1 MVEVPVKMYVANLAK
16 KAKETVQDM
25 ASIPTAVKDKAL
37 TLFAERLLE
46 KEETVREANEQ
57 DIEAVGKGL
66 TGQSNKDRVKE
77 AVDRVRLGEGAF
89 KDIAENILRI
99 AGLPDPVGEM
109 SGLRLE
115 ENGMQVSRMRVPIGL
130 IGVICDLAP
139 EVAVETIALCLKSGN
154 ATLVRLN
161 SDWSRTYGVITDI
174 LRGAIEEAGVPSGA
188 VSIIERPD
196 REAALELMRLHQML
210 NAIIPRGGAG
220 LRKIV
225 QEHARV
231 PVLGHD
237 GGLCHLYVDADADPP
252 MAQTL
257 VVNSKVQRPGSVNSV
272 DTLLVHKAAAR
283 TVLTGLIRRLLEEF
297 RVQLHGCP
305 KTMALMGSM
314 TLTGYLSVKPATEED
329 WGRQFLSLGVALKI
343 VESLDE
349 ALDHIA
355 RYSPCHTAMIV
366 TRDYGAAMRFVRAV
380 DAGAVLVNAST
391 RLDDGHELGLGGD
404 LGMSAMRTHTR
415 GPIGLNDLTCEKYV
429 VLGTGQLREPH
440 PVPDAYE
447 DAIMLKKGMG

>member
-16 KAKETVQDM
+16 KAKETVRPM
-25 ASIPTAVKDKAL
+25 ASLPTAVKDEAL
-37 TLFAERLLE
+37 ILFAERLIE
-46 KEETVREANEQ
+46 KEGTIREANEQ

-66 TGQSNKDRVKE
+66 TGESNKDRVKE
-77 AVDRVRLGEGAF
+77 AVDRVRLSEEAF
-89 KDIAENILRI
+89 QDIAENIQRI
-99 AGLPDPVGEM
+99 ARLPDPVGEM
-109 SGLRLE
+109 PGLWQE

-139 EVAVETIALCLKSGN
+139 DVALETIALCLKSGN
-154 ATLVRLN
+154 PVLVRL
-161 SDWSRTYGVITDI
+161 SPDWSRTYQVIADI
-174 LRGAIEEAGVPSGA
+174 LQEALRDAGVPSGA
-188 VSIIERPD
+188 VSIIGRPEK
-196 REAALELMRLHQML
+196 EAALELMRLHQML

-237 GGLCHLYVDADADPP
+237 GGLCHLYIDADADPP

-272 DTLLVHKAAAR
+272 DTVLVHKAAAR
-283 TVLTGLIRRLLEEF
+283 TVLTGLIRRLLDEF
-297 RVQLHGCP
+297 KVQLHGCP

-314 TLTGYLSVKPATEED
+314 TLTGYLSVKAATEED
-329 WGRQFLSLGVALKI
+329 WNRQFLSRGLALKI
-343 VESLDE
+343 VETFDE

-355 RYSPCHTAMIV
+355 GHSPCHTAMIV
-366 TRDYGAAMRFVRAV
+366 TRDYGAAMRFVREV

-440 PVPDAYE
+440 PVPAAYE